1 MFKEYYIHILKNIL
15 YQDKILLKNNLILK
29 NINDSM
35 IANTE
40 IITKMETK
48 LDKLIQQ
55 FEFINLFLVCL
66 FILQIV
72 LLFKIIS

>member
-1 MFKEYYIHILKNIL
+1 MKF
-15 YQDKILLKNNLILK
+15 LLKKIKKINNIM
-29 NINDSM
+29 NIAKENIFPKFVAINNPSK
-35 IANTE
+35 